1 LLGSSRYVDEPTVP
15 LDRCAAYLNFDM
27 VGRLRDNK
35 LSLQGIGSSTAW
47 KAMIEKRNVVA
58 GFDVSL
64 QEDPYLPTDATA
76 FYSKKVPVLAF
87 FTGSHD
93 EYHRPTDD
101 IDTLNYEGLE
111 RITKFARLLTR
122 DLAMQESRP
131 DYVQVEQ
138 RKKASVSGL
147 RVYLGT
153 VPDYAA
159 EVEGLK
165 LSGVRA
171 GGPADK
177 AGLKG
182 GDIVVEFAGI
192 KVRNIDDYMVAFN
205 AVKINQPAKIIV
217 MRDGKRTELTVTPEG
232 R

>member
-1 LLGSSRYVDEPTVP
+1 MKV
-15 LDRCAAYLNFDM
+15 
-27 VGRLRDNK
+27 
-35 LSLQGIGSSTAW
+35 
-47 KAMIEKRNVVA
+47 EK
-58 GFDVSL
+58 
-64 QEDPYLPTDATA
+64 
-76 FYSKKVPVLAF
+76 KK
-87 FTGSHD
+87 
-93 EYHRPTDD
+93 
-101 IDTLNYEGLE
+101 
-111 RITKFARLLTR
+111 
-122 DLAMQESRP
+122 Q
-131 DYVQVEQ
+131 
-138 RKKASVSGL
+138 ASVSGL

-192 KVRNIDDYMVAFN
+192 TVRNIDDYMVAFN
-205 AVKINQPAKIIV
+205 AVKVGKPAKVIV
-217 MRDGKRTELTVTPEG
+217 LRDGKKTELTVVPEG